1 MADNDRQPKLTDN
14 PKKRPKLGRKSEKA
28 KVQRLSS
35 HVIGLPCNCKRLRCF
50 EVTTDVERN
59 ALIAHFNSLK
69 SKDQQDSM
77 IASLISIETIKQRR
91 PRQSEEAAKLHNHAY
106 GYCIKVERDGA
117 AVTVPVC
124 FPALLSVFGI
134 TKSRV
139 ERIRTSLSKTGKL

>member
-14 PKKRPKLGRKSEKA
+14 PKKRPKLGRKWEKA

-35 HVIGLPCNCKRLRCF
+35 HVMGLPCNCKRLRCF

-59 ALIAHFNSLK
+59 ALIAHFNSLS

-91 PRQSEEAAKLHNHAY
+91 PRQAEKAAKLHSYA
-106 GYCIKVERDGA
+106 YCIKVERDEA
-117 AVTVPVC
+117 AATVPAC

-134 TKSRV
+134 TKARV
-139 ERIRTSLSKTGKL
+139 ERICTSLSKTGKL

>member
-1 MADNDRQPKLTDN
+1 MADNDRKPKLTVN
-14 PKKRPKLGRKSEKA
+14 PKKKTILGRKWEKA
-28 KVQRLSS
+28 KIQKLSS

-50 EVTTDVERN
+50 EVTTDIERN

-77 IASLISIETIKQRR
+77 IASLISIKTIKQRR

-106 GYCIKVERDGA
+106 EYCIKVER

-124 FPALLSVFGI
+124 FPALSNSVWYHQVQSWEDPYIYFQNW
-134 TKSRV
+134 
-139 ERIRTSLSKTGKL
+139 